1 MKLLSID
8 VGMKN
13 LAYCLLDVSPDK
25 SYVIEDWRVVNIC
38 DEEKQTCCHS
48 GCKAEPKFT
57 FENKLYCKTHAKLTP
72 LGIPTADLAPKKVKK
87 LSLKELYAFAEKHG
101 IKFDKPILKSCLSD
115 LCIKYVESNF
125 VGMIV
130 KPKATELDLIQ
141 LGRNMTK
148 QFDELFKDIKI
159 DSLVIENQISPIA
172 NRMKTLQGMI
182 TQYFIMN
189 EVEFIKFLSSSN
201 KLKEFST
208 KQVTSYNERK
218 KLGVQVTHN
227 MLIEGNNSP
236 QRINF
241 EVSKKKDDLA
251 DCFLQALWYIKT
263 SG

>member
-13 LAYCLLDVSPDK
+13 LAYCLLDVSQDK
-25 SYVIEDWRVVNIC
+25 SYSIEDWRVVDIC
-38 DEEKQTCCHS
+38 DVEKQTCCHP
-48 GCKAEPKFT
+48 GCKVEPRFT
-57 FENKLYCKTHAKLTP
+57 FEGKLYCRNHAKLTP

-101 IKFDKPILKSCLSD
+101 VKFEKPILKRSLSE
-115 LCIKYVESNF
+115 LCIKHVENNF

-130 KPKATELDLIQ
+130 KPKATELDLIE

-148 QFDELFKDIKI
+148 QFDSLFKDIKI
-159 DSLVIENQISPIA
+159 DSLIIENQISPIA

-189 EVEFIKFLSSSN
+189 GVGFIKFLSSSN

-218 KLGVQVTHN
+218 KLGIQVTHS
-227 MLIEGNNSP
+227 MLLEGNNTP
-236 QRINF
+236 HRISF
-241 EVSKKKDDLA
+241 ESSKKKDDLA